1 MMAAN
6 EEKRKDVKRLHAQ
19 LGIPYTGRDGRTFIP
34 KLKPKALRSDNPEFG
49 GISGGSG
56 GMPGGFGGMPGKPDM
71 ISRLERDDGPG
82 PGRGGSGG
90 TRGSGFG
97 RGSGFPGTMPGG
109 GHLAEGFANSRERT
123 GFGGRSEFVTPD
135 PQDLFNNGQRSS
147 RKPREQT
154 GFGGRSEFV
163 TPDPQ
168 DLFENGQRQRTARP
182 SLRPDMRER
191 TGFGGRS
198 EFATPDPQ
206 ELFDKGRQGSRNQ
219 DRKSSHPLGG
229 QGSKEQTGFGGRS
242 EFPTPD
248 PQSLFDRGKT
258 QQSAAPR
265 AQTIRSFSSPVFSA
279 PRSKEQTGFGGRSE
293 FPTPDPQSL
302 FDRGRSQQTA
312 IPQAR
317 SGPFVPAPVT
327 SVRPSATVMQPS
339 SSFNHAPGS
348 FVPSPSFS
356 VRPSVSFSPPSI
368 HVIPPSV
375 PSVPQSVRAFPPSAT
390 FLHPAAAPRAPLFT
404 SRRTSSLQATPR
416 NAQTRTNTNKA
427 FNNAGPQ
434 GDPLAGW
441 GNVNL
446 AAPKTP
452 IQGQSAN
459 FSQTASQSRGTAT
472 IRNTHSTLPKD
483 HPFLDTRFPPDRIAT
498 KESQRLELNAE
509 AAANYNTEY
518 FFYFLIR
525 GNRDPSMQKLGEE
538 TMQKVEAAMQE
549 KGITDKEGAMQAFLH
564 AKNTAGAFKLLSDG
578 ARGTIYYLREGEE
591 HVVGAAL
598 NMGAMQQKKW
608 TLLGVGDKPQG
619 YFLLQEPA

>member
-34 KLKPKALRSDNPEFG
+34 KLKPKALRSDNLGFG
-49 GISGGSG
+49 GMSGGFG
-56 GMPGGFGGMPGKPDM
+56 GMPGGFGGMPGGFGGMPGEPDM

-90 TRGSGFG
+90 TRGSGYG

-109 GHLAEGFANSRERT
+109 GHVAEGFANSRERT

-135 PQDLFNNGQRSS
+135 PQDLFN
-147 RKPREQT
+147 
-154 GFGGRSEFV
+154 
-163 TPDPQ
+163 
-168 DLFENGQRQRTARP
+168 NGQRQRTARP

-206 ELFDKGRQGSRNQ
+206 ELFDKGRQRSRNQ

-265 AQTIRSFSSPVFSA
+265 AQTIRSVSSPVFSV

-312 IPQAR
+312 VPQAR
-317 SGPFVPAPVT
+317 SGPSVPVT
-327 SVRPSATVMQPS
+327 SVCPSATVMKPS

-348 FVPSPSFS
+348 FVPPPIFS

-375 PSVPQSVRAFPPSAT
+375 PSVPQSVPAFPASAT
-390 FLHPAAAPRAPLFT
+390 FLHPAAASRAPLFT
-404 SRRTSSLQATPR
+404 SRRTSSFQAPPR
-416 NAQTRTNTNKA
+416 NAQTRINTNKA
-427 FNNAGPQ
+427 FNNAGLQ

-459 FSQTASQSRGTAT
+459 FSQTTSQSRDTAT

-498 KESQRLELNAE
+498 NESQRLELNAE
-509 AAANYNTEY
+509 AATNYNMEY

-598 NMGAMQQKKW
+598 NTGAMQQKKW